1 MAFSRIFG
9 TGDKKLQKKA
19 DELLLKLS
27 KAFQSASAK
36 LHAAA
41 KAWSKGDIET
51 LEEIVKEI
59 IEIERESD
67 DLKDELVDNIFSKH
81 AYLPQQTQ
89 ERHELVMHMDT
100 VIDAAEEAIRLM
112 AIGKKRKPPKLLV
125 EIAEKCWYCTDMLQD
140 AIKFIFTDFDA
151 AVELS
156 HKIEK
161 VREKARSLKFKLHDR
176 LFNDPECS
184 AIDSNYFH
192 NLSRRI
198 IDVAIR
204 AEVTSDF
211 IRALAVKYS

>member
-9 TGDKKLQKKA
+9 SGDKKLQKRA

-27 KAFQSASAK
+27 KDFQAASAK

-41 KAWSKGDIET
+41 KAWSKGDVKV
-51 LEEIVKEI
+51 LEEIVGEI
-59 IEIERESD
+59 IEIEREAD
-67 DLKDELVDNIFSKH
+67 CLKDELVNSIFSKH

-89 ERHELVMHMDT
+89 DRHELVMHMDA

-140 AIKFIFTDFDA
+140 AIKLIFIDFDA

-161 VREKARSLKFKLHDR
+161 VREEARSLKFKLHDR
-176 LFNDPECS
+176 LFNDPKCDP
-184 AIDSNYFH
+184 IDSSYYH
-192 NLSRRI
+192 HLSRRI
-198 IDVAIR
+198 IDVAIQ
-204 AEVTSDF
+204 AEITSDF